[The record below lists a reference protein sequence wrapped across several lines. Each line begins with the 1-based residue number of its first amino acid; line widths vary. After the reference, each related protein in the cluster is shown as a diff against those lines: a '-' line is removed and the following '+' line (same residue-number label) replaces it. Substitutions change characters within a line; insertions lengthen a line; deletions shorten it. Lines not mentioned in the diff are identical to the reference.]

1 MSKEFEAYL
10 AKHGLEPEEG
20 VKFVD
25 SSFEEANNSI
35 TEEQSNVL
43 DASYSE
49 EVRRLLRGSSDLMST
64 SMKVRLLIK
73 MPEDNF
79 FIQMILDG
87 GSPSSAV
94 TSSSSLPGL
103 SGRSCGSTTTLT
115 ALCNDLMVEKV
126 KDNIDSLN
134 NENANPNISLTD
146 NQVDL
151 KHGDNKTD
159 EETAAAPRR
168 GVKRRSLTETGEM
181 VRPLQVKLKFV
192 IEN

>member
-73 MPEDNF
+73 MPEDYF
-79 FIQMILDG
+79 FLF
-87 GSPSSAV
+87 
-94 TSSSSLPGL
+94 
-103 SGRSCGSTTTLT
+103 R
-115 ALCNDLMVEKV
+115 
-126 KDNIDSLN
+126 
-134 NENANPNISLTD
+134 
-146 NQVDL
+146 
-151 KHGDNKTD
+151 
-159 EETAAAPRR
+159 
-168 GVKRRSLTETGEM
+168 
-181 VRPLQVKLKFV
+181 
-192 IEN
+192 

>member
-49 EVRRLLRGSSDLMST
+49 EVRRLLRGSSDLMSS

-73 MPEDNF
+73 MPEDYF
-79 FIQMILDG
+79 FLF
-87 GSPSSAV
+87 
-94 TSSSSLPGL
+94 
-103 SGRSCGSTTTLT
+103 R
-115 ALCNDLMVEKV
+115 
-126 KDNIDSLN
+126 
-134 NENANPNISLTD
+134 
-146 NQVDL
+146 
-151 KHGDNKTD
+151 
-159 EETAAAPRR
+159 
-168 GVKRRSLTETGEM
+168 
-181 VRPLQVKLKFV
+181 
-192 IEN
+192 

>member
-64 SMKVRLLIK
+64 SMKVRLLLK
-73 MPEDNF
+73 MPEDYF
-79 FIQMILDG
+79 FLF
-87 GSPSSAV
+87 
-94 TSSSSLPGL
+94 
-103 SGRSCGSTTTLT
+103 R
-115 ALCNDLMVEKV
+115 
-126 KDNIDSLN
+126 
-134 NENANPNISLTD
+134 
-146 NQVDL
+146 
-151 KHGDNKTD
+151 
-159 EETAAAPRR
+159 
-168 GVKRRSLTETGEM
+168 
-181 VRPLQVKLKFV
+181 
-192 IEN
+192 

>member
-73 MPEDNF
+73 MPEDYYF
-79 FIQMILDG
+79 LF
-87 GSPSSAV
+87 
-94 TSSSSLPGL
+94 
-103 SGRSCGSTTTLT
+103 R
-115 ALCNDLMVEKV
+115 
-126 KDNIDSLN
+126 
-134 NENANPNISLTD
+134 
-146 NQVDL
+146 
-151 KHGDNKTD
+151 
-159 EETAAAPRR
+159 
-168 GVKRRSLTETGEM
+168 
-181 VRPLQVKLKFV
+181 
-192 IEN
+192 

>member
-49 EVRRLLRGSSDLMST
+49 EVRRLLRGSSDLMSM

-73 MPEDNF
+73 MPEDYYF
-79 FIQMILDG
+79 LF
-87 GSPSSAV
+87 
-94 TSSSSLPGL
+94 
-103 SGRSCGSTTTLT
+103 R
-115 ALCNDLMVEKV
+115 
-126 KDNIDSLN
+126 
-134 NENANPNISLTD
+134 
-146 NQVDL
+146 
-151 KHGDNKTD
+151 
-159 EETAAAPRR
+159 
-168 GVKRRSLTETGEM
+168 
-181 VRPLQVKLKFV
+181 
-192 IEN
+192 

>member
-49 EVRRLLRGSSDLMST
+49 EVRRLLRGSSDLMSM

-73 MPEDNF
+73 MPEDYF
-79 FIQMILDG
+79 FLF
-87 GSPSSAV
+87 
-94 TSSSSLPGL
+94 
-103 SGRSCGSTTTLT
+103 R
-115 ALCNDLMVEKV
+115 
-126 KDNIDSLN
+126 
-134 NENANPNISLTD
+134 
-146 NQVDL
+146 
-151 KHGDNKTD
+151 
-159 EETAAAPRR
+159 
-168 GVKRRSLTETGEM
+168 
-181 VRPLQVKLKFV
+181 
-192 IEN
+192 

>member
-64 SMKVRLLIK
+64 SMKVRLLIE
-73 MPEDNF
+73 MPEDYF
-79 FIQMILDG
+79 FLF
-87 GSPSSAV
+87 
-94 TSSSSLPGL
+94 
-103 SGRSCGSTTTLT
+103 R
-115 ALCNDLMVEKV
+115 
-126 KDNIDSLN
+126 
-134 NENANPNISLTD
+134 
-146 NQVDL
+146 
-151 KHGDNKTD
+151 
-159 EETAAAPRR
+159 
-168 GVKRRSLTETGEM
+168 
-181 VRPLQVKLKFV
+181 
-192 IEN
+192 

>member
-73 MPEDNF
+73 MPEDSF

-181 VRPLQVKLKFV
+181 VRPLQVKLKIV
-192 IEN
+192 IED

>member
-1 MSKEFEAYL
+1 
-10 AKHGLEPEEG
+10 
-20 VKFVD
+20 
-25 SSFEEANNSI
+25 
-35 TEEQSNVL
+35 
-43 DASYSE
+43 
-49 EVRRLLRGSSDLMST
+49 
-64 SMKVRLLIK
+64 
-73 MPEDNF
+73 
-79 FIQMILDG
+79 MILDG
-87 GSPSSAV
+87 GSPSSAL

-126 KDNIDSLN
+126 DNNIDSLN

-151 KHGDNKTD
+151 KHDDNKTD

-192 IEN
+192 IED

>member
-25 SSFEEANNSI
+25 SSFEEAYNSI

-73 MPEDNF
+73 MPEDYF
-79 FIQMILDG
+79 FLF
-87 GSPSSAV
+87 
-94 TSSSSLPGL
+94 
-103 SGRSCGSTTTLT
+103 R
-115 ALCNDLMVEKV
+115 
-126 KDNIDSLN
+126 
-134 NENANPNISLTD
+134 
-146 NQVDL
+146 
-151 KHGDNKTD
+151 
-159 EETAAAPRR
+159 
-168 GVKRRSLTETGEM
+168 
-181 VRPLQVKLKFV
+181 
-192 IEN
+192 

>member
-35 TEEQSNVL
+35 TEEQGNVL

-73 MPEDNF
+73 MTEDYF
-79 FIQMILDG
+79 FLF
-87 GSPSSAV
+87 
-94 TSSSSLPGL
+94 
-103 SGRSCGSTTTLT
+103 R
-115 ALCNDLMVEKV
+115 
-126 KDNIDSLN
+126 
-134 NENANPNISLTD
+134 
-146 NQVDL
+146 
-151 KHGDNKTD
+151 
-159 EETAAAPRR
+159 
-168 GVKRRSLTETGEM
+168 
-181 VRPLQVKLKFV
+181 
-192 IEN
+192 

>member
-64 SMKVRLLIK
+64 SMKVRLVIK
-73 MPEDNF
+73 MPEDYYF
-79 FIQMILDG
+79 LF
-87 GSPSSAV
+87 
-94 TSSSSLPGL
+94 
-103 SGRSCGSTTTLT
+103 R
-115 ALCNDLMVEKV
+115 
-126 KDNIDSLN
+126 
-134 NENANPNISLTD
+134 
-146 NQVDL
+146 
-151 KHGDNKTD
+151 
-159 EETAAAPRR
+159 
-168 GVKRRSLTETGEM
+168 
-181 VRPLQVKLKFV
+181 
-192 IEN
+192 

>member
-35 TEEQSNVL
+35 TEEQSNML

-73 MPEDNF
+73 MPEDYF
-79 FIQMILDG
+79 FLF
-87 GSPSSAV
+87 
-94 TSSSSLPGL
+94 
-103 SGRSCGSTTTLT
+103 R
-115 ALCNDLMVEKV
+115 
-126 KDNIDSLN
+126 
-134 NENANPNISLTD
+134 
-146 NQVDL
+146 
-151 KHGDNKTD
+151 
-159 EETAAAPRR
+159 
-168 GVKRRSLTETGEM
+168 
-181 VRPLQVKLKFV
+181 
-192 IEN
+192 

>member
-73 MPEDNF
+73 MPEEYF
-79 FIQMILDG
+79 FIF
-87 GSPSSAV
+87 
-94 TSSSSLPGL
+94 
-103 SGRSCGSTTTLT
+103 R
-115 ALCNDLMVEKV
+115 
-126 KDNIDSLN
+126 
-134 NENANPNISLTD
+134 
-146 NQVDL
+146 
-151 KHGDNKTD
+151 
-159 EETAAAPRR
+159 
-168 GVKRRSLTETGEM
+168 
-181 VRPLQVKLKFV
+181 
-192 IEN
+192 

>member
-64 SMKVRLLIK
+64 SMKVRLLFN
-73 MPEDNF
+73 MPEDYF
-79 FIQMILDG
+79 FLF
-87 GSPSSAV
+87 
-94 TSSSSLPGL
+94 
-103 SGRSCGSTTTLT
+103 R
-115 ALCNDLMVEKV
+115 
-126 KDNIDSLN
+126 
-134 NENANPNISLTD
+134 
-146 NQVDL
+146 
-151 KHGDNKTD
+151 
-159 EETAAAPRR
+159 
-168 GVKRRSLTETGEM
+168 
-181 VRPLQVKLKFV
+181 
-192 IEN
+192 